1 MSTACT
7 AASRRVDVAPRASV
21 PIESMREIG
30 YSLPTAVAD
39 IVDNS
44 LAAGARRIDLLAD
57 TDSGDPSVAILDDG
71 AGMTPDR
78 LIEAMRPGSRSPLEH
93 RAATDLGRFGLGLKT
108 ASFSQCRRLTV
119 VARRCGVTSC
129 AIWDLDD
136 VAARDEWLVEA
147 PSDLSTILT
156 EMTELS
162 R

>member
-78 LIEAMRPGSRSPLEH
+78 LIEGKRPVMGL
-93 RAATDLGRFGLGLKT
+93 LGFYGGGFVFPVPRHEFVDSVCFVVLD
-108 ASFSQCRRLTV
+108 TV
-119 VARRCGVTSC
+119 ECVCDPCARVD
-129 AIWDLDD
+129 A
-136 VAARDEWLVEA
+136 V
-147 PSDLSTILT
+147 
-156 EMTELS
+156 
-162 R
+162 